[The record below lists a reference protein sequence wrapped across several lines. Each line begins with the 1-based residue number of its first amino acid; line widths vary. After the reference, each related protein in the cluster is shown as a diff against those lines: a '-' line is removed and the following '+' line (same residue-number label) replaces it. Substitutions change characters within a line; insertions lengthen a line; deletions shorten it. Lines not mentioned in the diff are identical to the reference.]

1 MLEELA
7 LDNIS
12 DKWENNTHFDERP
25 IIGILTQPVA
35 EDKRGTFDYDQYIL
49 EINENFVH
57 WAGSKTVAIPFD
69 I

>member
-35 EDKRGTFDYDQYIL
+35 EDKRGTFDYD
-49 EINENFVH
+49 
-57 WAGSKTVAIPFD
+57 
-69 I
+69 